1 MDFPAVLF
9 GKLAATL
16 ISRVGTKDRHRH
28 LQDLTDLLSPFQD
41 ETFGGDIQ
49 EAAKMRDLTHQGK
62 IEGVE
67 TTEATDA
74 HQELWLAAL
83 MRLMKRRGLLG
94 ETWIRG

>member
-16 ISRVGTKDRHRH
+16 VSRVGTKDRHRH
-28 LQDLTDLLSPFQD
+28 LQDLTDLLSPHQD
-41 ETFGGDIQ
+41 EIFAGDIWL
-49 EAAKMRDLTHQGK
+49 AAKIRDLANQGRVPGLEK
-62 IEGVE
+62 N
-67 TTEATDA
+67 EATDT

>member
-1 MDFPAVLF
+1 
-9 GKLAATL
+9 
-16 ISRVGTKDRHRH
+16 
-28 LQDLTDLLSPFQD
+28 
-41 ETFGGDIQ
+41 
-49 EAAKMRDLTHQGK
+49 MRDLTHQGK

-67 TTEATDA
+67 TTEATDT